1 MLISVSHCLR
11 LRMLFIENVVIFVVL
26 VCDVLVSS
34 CFYVLF
40 NLIFILSASV
50 FTFIFYIVCL
60 CDV

>member
-1 MLISVSHCLR
+1 
-11 LRMLFIENVVIFVVL
+11 MLFIENVVIFVVL